1 MRMALA
7 RSGVV
12 VLGLLLLAA
21 CSGTQVTPITTP
33 AATVV
38 AKTTPTP
45 TPTPIPTVT
54 PTPTPI
60 VAPRLESTTSTAGP
74 PSLEPSGLEGLWA
87 GGLDIPGLADSHPVP
102 WLALRLIPGE
112 NPEVDPWRFEGG
124 PFGLPTFQCSPERRG
139 EGWNLVDC
147 VAAGESRP
155 TPFLG
160 VMPGTLGP
168 EKANELGVPTLEGV
182 LIIESLQGGPAWQGG
197 VRTGDVLMS
206 IEGDKISSI
215 EDLLRILNQAHAV
228 GDEVAVKVFREEQE
242 ITLSVTLGERPDPH
256 GAMRPVSAFV
266 PAPGEGGLEVKFERG
281 PTTFSATLTR
291 VHQRDEPRASDNVKL
306 LWHEAGDGI
315 HSDIWAADGLVFA
328 PRFDGRI
335 EILDATSGKILSTA
349 TVPEAR
355 GGRPDIASDA
365 KARDGLLYVA
375 TAFNGLVVF
384 DVSQPSS
391 PQLIGQHRV
400 FSEEDSPDNFTNIH
414 NISISPDGNFVYAI
428 NQSFPNTDLRV
439 IDVSDPTSPKE
450 AGRFA
455 IDDNFASGQAHDIHV
470 IEYEGRLIGFLNYL
484 AAGLWITDVTDP
496 ASISVLSSTSW
507 DGIFSHSGWAFPLGG
522 KLYYAH
528 TEEGYDKHLTIL
540 DVTDLAN
547 PQVVSHFNTRP
558 GLSIHNVQVAHS
570 IAYIS
575 YYVDG
580 LRVVDVRD
588 PKNPREIGH
597 FDTVPDDDE
606 RNIIQGAFGIR
617 VLDDIVYISD
627 METGTY
633 AFQVDL
639 D

>member
-1 MRMALA
+1 LP
-7 RSGVV
+7 RSGLVA
-12 VLGLLLLAA
+12 LGLLLLAA
-21 CSGTQVTPITTP
+21 CSGNGVTPISTP
-33 AATVV
+33 TAAAV
-38 AKTTPTP
+38 AKTTPSP
-45 TPTPIPTVT
+45 TPIPIPTVT

-60 VAPRLESTTSTAGP
+60 VAPQVESTTSTAGAR
-74 PSLEPSGLEGLWA
+74 SLEPTGLEGLWA
-87 GGLDIPGLADSHPVP
+87 GELDIPGLADPHPVT

-112 NPEVDPWRFEGG
+112 DPEVDPWRFEGG
-124 PFGLPTFQCSPERRG
+124 PFGLPTFQCTPERQG
-139 EGWNLVDC
+139 GGWNLVDC
-147 VAAGESRP
+147 VFAGESRP

-160 VMPGTLGP
+160 VVPGNLGP
-168 EKANELGVPTLEGV
+168 EKATELGVPTLEGV
-182 LIIESLQGGPAWQGG
+182 LIIESLDGGPAWQGG
-197 VRTGDVLMS
+197 VNTGDVIMS
-206 IEGDKISSI
+206 IDGDKIATI
-215 EDLLRILNQAHAV
+215 EDLLRILHQGHEV
-228 GDEVAVKVFREEQE
+228 GDEVAVKVFRENQE

-256 GAMRPVSAFV
+256 GTMRPVSAFV
-266 PAPGEGGLEVKFERG
+266 PPPGEGGLEVKFERG
-281 PTTFSATLTR
+281 PVTFSATLTQ
-291 VHQRDEPRASDNVKL
+291 VHQRDEPRVSENVKL
-306 LWHEAGDGI
+306 LWHEPGDGI

-355 GGRPDIASDA
+355 GGRPDIASDV

-375 TAFNGLVVF
+375 TVFNGLVVF
-384 DVSQPSS
+384 DVSPPTS

-414 NISISPDGNFVYAI
+414 NIFLSPDGNFVYAI
-428 NQSFPNTDLRV
+428 NHSFPSTDLRV

-455 IDDNFASGQAHDIHV
+455 IDGNFAGGQAHDINV

-484 AAGLWITDVTDP
+484 EAGLWITDVTDP

-507 DGIFSHSGWAFPLGG
+507 DGISSHSGWAFPLGG

-528 TEEGYDKHLTIL
+528 TEEGHDKHLTVL
-540 DVTDLAN
+540 DVTDLEN
-547 PQVVSHFNTRP
+547 PQVVSRFSTRP
-558 GLSIHNVQVAHS
+558 GLSIHNVQVVHS

-580 LRVVDVRD
+580 LRVVDVRN
-588 PKNPREIGH
+588 PENPREIGH
-597 FDTVPDDDE
+597 FDTVSDDDE
-606 RNIIQGAFGIR
+606 RNITQGAFGIR